1 MMTDDRFT
9 PHATV
14 ATVIERHG
22 KFLLVEEYSQGK
34 RVLNQPAGHLEPHET
49 LLEAAVRET
58 LEETCWQIALTGY
71 LGVTIVNGAN
81 GVCYLRHSFVGTP
94 SQYSESFERDA
105 KIIDTHWLTRHEI
118 QESTI
123 ALRHPVVLDIIDQYL
138 ENTAVSLNLVRS
150 L

>member
-1 MMTDDRFT
+1 
-9 PHATV
+9 
-14 ATVIERHG
+14 
-22 KFLLVEEYSQGK
+22 
-34 RVLNQPAGHLEPHET
+34 VLNQPAGHLEPNET

-94 SQYSESFERDA
+94 IQYSESFERDA

-138 ENTAVSLNLVRS
+138 ENKAVSLKLVRS

>member
-1 MMTDDRFT
+1 MSVERFT

-14 ATVIERHG
+14 ATVVEHQG

-34 RVLNQPAGHLEPHET
+34 RVLNQPAGHLEPNES

-58 LEETCWQIALTGY
+58 IEETGWRVELTGY
-71 LGVTIVNGAN
+71 LGVTIVHGAN
-81 GVCYLRHSFVGTP
+81 GICYLRHSFVARAVELDDVVVRDP
-94 SQYSESFERDA
+94 S
-105 KIIDTHWLTRHEI
+105 IIDTHWLTRE
-118 QESTI
+118 EVKSSAI

-138 ENTAVSLNLVRS
+138 ENSAVSLNLVRY